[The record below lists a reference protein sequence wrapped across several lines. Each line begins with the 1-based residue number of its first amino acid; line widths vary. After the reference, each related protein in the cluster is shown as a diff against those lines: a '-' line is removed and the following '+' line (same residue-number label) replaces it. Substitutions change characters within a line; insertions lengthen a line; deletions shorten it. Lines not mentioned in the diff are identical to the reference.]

1 MEKQNSTQNTE
12 ITIKTKTLGSAV
24 SDKGRVKIE
33 GFSLDVNRI
42 KKIFYLGGYYYIQY
56 KTDNADFYKQY
67 MAEPPPLAVAL
78 RHQVKEEKVYV
89 CSKCGAEIEW
99 DADEPFCP
107 RGCDEEYD
115 DWSYDEKVRRT
126 LVVEAEDE
134 VRQFVEK
141 LFGVRAE
148 QVDRLWRN
156 IAGGFVPQF
165 DLVKVDVQLYKAHII
180 GVAVAE
186 NPAFQYSD
194 YDSVEAT
201 EKKFEGRYIVVE
213 QYSGGGRE
221 FLVFRF
227 EGEPDTSALQ
237 RLHEEYRKAEEE
249 QKERRKRLE
258 EEEERRRREEEEKW
272 GDPAK
277 VAEAIRAALPEWA
290 DGAVVLA
297 KSVCDED
304 CDVYY
309 YVYPVKRSTKRAG
322 EYYTSREWRQ
332 LKLEV
337 PDRFLEKL
345 AGYVIARDGSAVKVK
360 EEKEAGKYLNLRV

>member
-1 MEKQNSTQNTE
+1 MEKQNST
-12 ITIKTKTLGSAV
+12 ITIKTRWLEPAV
-24 SDKGRVKIE
+24 NEKGRVRAGDKL
-33 GFSLDVNRI
+33 FLDISRI
-42 KKIFYLGGYYYIQY
+42 RRIFAYGGNYYIEY
-56 KTDNADFYKQY
+56 VTDKVDYYKQY
-67 MAEPPPLAVAL
+67 VEAPPPLAVEL

-115 DWSYDEKVRRT
+115 DWSYDEKVKRT
-126 LVVEAEDE
+126 LAVEAEDE
-134 VRQFVEK
+134 GRQFVEK

-156 IAGGFVPQF
+156 IAGGFVPRF
-165 DLVKVDVQLYKAHII
+165 DLVKVDVQLYKAHIA

-194 YDSVEAT
+194 YDST
-201 EKKFEGRYIVVE
+201 EVTERRYEGRYIVVE

-227 EGEPDTSALQ
+227 EGEPDPSALQ

-249 QKERRKRLE
+249 QKERQKRFE
-258 EEEERRRREEEEKW
+258 EEMERRRREEEQRW

-309 YVYPVKRSTKRAG
+309 YVYPVKRSKRAG

-332 LKLEV
+332 VHVEV

-345 AGYVIARDGSAVKVK
+345 AGHVITRDGSVKVR